1 MPSHPKNSD
10 VAPLIIGF
18 DTVLGKKI
26 MLKYYYTE
34 EKDRLYVYDDESGFF
49 RIFNKYAEK
58 WEIPFS
64 SFMQVDHD
72 NDDFTVIS
80 EEAAKKITNGIS
92 FEEDYNK
99 FISLI
104 DC

>member
-1 MPSHPKNSD
+1 
-10 VAPLIIGF
+10 
-18 DTVLGKKI
+18 
-26 MLKYYYTE
+26 MLKYYYTK
-34 EKDRLYVYDDESGFF
+34 EKDRLYVYDNESDYFM
-49 RIFNKYAEK
+49 RFNKYTER

-92 FEEDYNK
+92 FEENYNK
-99 FISLI
+99 FISAI
-104 DC
+104 NSVRNSEKKE